1 MVKVLFAEDGTSLLS
16 GAEDGTVRLW
26 PLSPREDDMHRLLM
40 STGSGANVA
49 TDPAGKQ
56 SLVAGAFDSRVVL
69 APRDELEIGPFP
81 GWAKVPEWQS

>member
-1 MVKVLFAEDGTSLLS
+1 VPK
-16 GAEDGTVRLW
+16 TV
-26 PLSPREDDMHRLLM
+26 PFGCGPFHRERTRSIDLLM

-56 SLVAGAFDSRVVL
+56 ALVAGAFDSRVVL